1 MHLPAPAAVGVAGS
15 TALGRGRW
23 GRWGGGCAGVQ
34 LWEGSWLSPRT
45 ALWVRAF
52 GSPSGS
58 SRDAEGRRVHLA
70 VRDSVG
76 LRMGHLP
83 ASGTAGSVPRSASAA
98 AAKLGMRPGCLKR
111 VQLLLGTHG
120 YLLGSLQGA
129 ASPLAF
135 D

>member
-1 MHLPAPAAVGVAGS
+1 MVGSGLCWGPAPGGELAV
-15 TALGRGRW
+15 
-23 GRWGGGCAGVQ
+23 
-34 LWEGSWLSPRT
+34 PRT

-52 GSPSGS
+52 SNPSGS

-98 AAKLGMRPGCLKR
+98 AVERGMHPGCPKR
-111 VQLLLGTHG
+111 VQLLPGTNG
-120 YLLGSLQGA
+120 YMLGSLQGA